1 MMKQLIPP
9 VLRELAERFGAPL
22 YAVGG
27 TVRDCLA
34 GFPLGE
40 RPDWDVSSPADENEL
55 LRCAERCGWSVRS
68 VFRNTGT
75 VKLEKDGVQCEFT
88 RFRSDKYVRGVH
100 APSEIEFT
108 DDIRIDARRR
118 DFTANAVYYAIKADA
133 LCDPLGG
140 AEDIRKKIMRT
151 VVSAR
156 KVFGEDGLR
165 LMRLARLCAQTGF
178 MPDPEAYAGAREH
191 AALIE
196 DIAPE
201 RIFTELSLLLSSDL
215 KHGDPEAPYRG
226 LCVLRDTEVLK
237 RVLPELAL
245 GDGLAQRADFH
256 SHDVLEHTFRC
267 VKYSP
272 PEIRFAALLHDC
284 GKPYCYF
291 RDGNFHA
298 HAEEGKR
305 IATEILTR
313 LKAPKKLIKETG
325 ELVAMHMR
333 DFNLQMRE
341 NGVRKLIAERRELFF
356 PLLAL
361 MQADYSACKDDLSP
375 APAAVK
381 WRAIYDKM
389 EREHAPRSLRELSV
403 NGRQLQAAGVP
414 AERTGAVLHEL
425 LLLCAYDGKLNDKDK
440 LLRYAAKHYAT

>member
-55 LRCAERCGWSVRS
+55 LCCAERCGWSVRS

-118 DFTANAVYYAIKADA
+118 DFTANAVYYEIKADA

-156 KVFGEDGLR
+156 KVFGED
-165 LMRLARLCAQTGF
+165 ARAST
-178 MPDPEAYAGAREH
+178 
-191 AALIE
+191 
-196 DIAPE
+196 
-201 RIFTELSLLLSSDL
+201 
-215 KHGDPEAPYRG
+215 
-226 LCVLRDTEVLK
+226 
-237 RVLPELAL
+237 
-245 GDGLAQRADFH
+245 
-256 SHDVLEHTFRC
+256 
-267 VKYSP
+267 
-272 PEIRFAALLHDC
+272 
-284 GKPYCYF
+284 
-291 RDGNFHA
+291 
-298 HAEEGKR
+298 
-305 IATEILTR
+305 
-313 LKAPKKLIKETG
+313 
-325 ELVAMHMR
+325 
-333 DFNLQMRE
+333 
-341 NGVRKLIAERRELFF
+341 
-356 PLLAL
+356 
-361 MQADYSACKDDLSP
+361 
-375 APAAVK
+375 
-381 WRAIYDKM
+381 
-389 EREHAPRSLRELSV
+389 PRSSKISRPSESLPSCRCCSL
-403 NGRQLQAAGVP
+403 P
-414 AERTGAVLHEL
+414 I
-425 LLLCAYDGKLNDKDK
+425 
-440 LLRYAAKHYAT
+440 

>member
-226 LCVLRDTEVLK
+226 LCVLRDTVVFK
-237 RVLPELAL
+237 RVLPARNPLR
-245 GDGLAQRADFH
+245 RAAPR
-256 SHDVLEHTFRC
+256 LRQ
-267 VKYSP
+267 
-272 PEIRFAALLHDC
+272 ALLLFPRRKFPRPRRR
-284 GKPYCYF
+284 GKTD
-291 RDGNFHA
+291 RDRNSYA
-298 HAEEGKR
+298 AESPQ
-305 IATEILTR
+305 
-313 LKAPKKLIKETG
+313 KA
-325 ELVAMHMR
+325 
-333 DFNLQMRE
+333 
-341 NGVRKLIAERRELFF
+341 
-356 PLLAL
+356 
-361 MQADYSACKDDLSP
+361 
-375 APAAVK
+375 
-381 WRAIYDKM
+381 DKG
-389 EREHAPRSLRELSV
+389 
-403 NGRQLQAAGVP
+403 NGRAGRDAYARLQFTNARKRRKKTDR
-414 AERTGAVLHEL
+414 RTGRAVFSLARTHASRL
-425 LLLCAYDGKLNDKDK
+425 FRLQGRLVPRARGGKMAGD
-440 LLRYAAKHYAT
+440 LR